1 MAKYEMLVLLNSE
14 SEDAVKE
21 ATVAKLENIVT
32 SRGGSVVST
41 DKWGTKKLAYP
52 INFKKEA
59 YYVLLTFEGDG
70 KSICDELVRVSGI
83 DAEVMR
89 QTIIKIG

>member
-1 MAKYEMLVLLNSE
+1 MAKYEMLVMLNNE
-14 SEDAVKE
+14 STDEVKE
-21 ATVAKLENIVT
+21 AELAKLEGIIT
-32 SRGGSVVST
+32 KKGGTVVST

-59 YYVLLTFEGDG
+59 YYALITFEGEGDVC
-70 KSICDELVRVSGI
+70 SELVRVCGI

-89 QTIIKIG
+89 QNIIKIA

>member
-1 MAKYEMLVLLNSE
+1 MAKYEMLVMLNNE
-14 SEDAVKE
+14 SADETKE
-21 ATVAKLENIVT
+21 ATLAKLEGIIT
-32 SRGGSVVST
+32 SRGGAVVST

-59 YYVLLTFEGDG
+59 YYALITFEGDG
-70 KSICDELVRVSGI
+70 EVCDELVRVCGI

-89 QTIIKIG
+89 QNIIKIA